1 MATIRAGNRGVLLV
15 VDVQVDVMKAAWD
28 AVRVVGRVARVVERA
43 RAAGV
48 PVLWIQHEDEE
59 LVRGSPGWEF
69 VPALAPA
76 AGELRVA
83 KRHNSAFE
91 ETALD
96 AELAALGASHLVVA
110 GAQTQ
115 WCIRCTVHAALER
128 GYDLTLVED
137 AHTTED
143 MDLGSGRRIAARD
156 VVDAL
161 NLAMTWS
168 DYPGRVNAATAA
180 EAVEFGRQAGSGISS
195 GAAGGDA

>member
-1 MATIRAGNRGVLLV
+1 MATIRTGHASVLLV
-15 VDVQVDVMKAAWD
+15 VDVQVDVMKSAWD
-28 AVRVVGRVARVVERA
+28 AARVVGRVARAVERA

-59 LVRGSPGWEF
+59 LVRGSPGWEI

-76 AGELRVA
+76 AGEARVA
-83 KRHNSAFE
+83 KRHHSAFE
-91 ETALD
+91 DTPLE
-96 AELAALGASHLVVA
+96 AELAARGATHLVVA
-110 GAQTQ
+110 GAMTH

-143 MDLGSGRRIAARD
+143 LVLGPERRVSARD
-156 VVDAL
+156 MVDEL

-168 DYPGRVNAATAA
+168 DYPGRVNAVAAA
-180 EAVEFGRQAGSGISS
+180 EALDFAPPRARRESA
-195 GAAGGDA
+195 